1 MGLLDKLLGK
11 KDAEEVKRK
20 EEEAKKAAENARM
33 AAEEAARKRREELA
47 AQQRMIE
54 ESKKRAEEETAK
66 RKAALEAEA
75 KAEAEKMRLRGE
87 AMAASMRQA
96 VEEVKPK
103 TYVVKSGDSL
113 SKIAKELLGD
123 AKRWPEI
130 YELNKA
136 LIGGNPNLIHPGQE
150 LKLPK

>member
-11 KDAEEVKRK
+11 KSAEQIRQ
-20 EEEAKKAAENARM
+20 EEEAAKKAAEDARK
-33 AAEEAARKRREELA
+33 ASEAAAAKRREELA

-54 ESKKRAEEETAK
+54 ESKKRAEEEMAK
-66 RKAALEAEA
+66 RKAALDAEA
-75 KAEAEKMRLRGE
+75 KAEAEKTRLRGE
-87 AMAASMRQA
+87 AMAASMRKA
-96 VEEVKPK
+96 AEEAGPK

-136 LIGGNPNLIHPGQE
+136 LIGATPNLIHPGQE